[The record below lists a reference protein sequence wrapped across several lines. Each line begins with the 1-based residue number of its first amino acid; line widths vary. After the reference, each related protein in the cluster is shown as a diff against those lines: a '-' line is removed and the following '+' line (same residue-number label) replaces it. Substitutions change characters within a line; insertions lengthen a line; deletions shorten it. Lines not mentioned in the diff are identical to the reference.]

1 MSAKDYHNQ
10 FMYVEVTEGWRRNV
24 FWDNT
29 VL

>member
-1 MSAKDYHNQ
+1 MSAKDYQNW
-10 FMYVEVTEGWRRNV
+10 FMYVEVTEGRRWNV